1 MGILT
6 EADAQLLPLA
16 LRANGGFHHAAS
28 WYLRGWEPLWY
39 QYYFHQA
46 IQPNTCFIAGI
57 ASGKTT
63 NVAASY
69 TIDCISIPYF
79 RALNTSVTAK
89 QAELPFEMI
98 MGWIEGNPRLE
109 HLVDNISLRP
119 YPTIKFKN
127 FSEYIFRTAG
137 KDAKFIRGQEF
148 DRINLDEAGL
158 EPYGETAKVLRGR
171 LRGNR
176 VDGMPRMNRLDTT
189 TSPTGMAWLKE
200 RFDKG
205 WRENPYANT
214 EDYLSLRISTYM
226 NTRLTK
232 KTIELMEA
240 EYSDDMI
247 DVELRGMFP
256 DYGSSMFPR
265 SHVDAC
271 FNQDLNDAMEMALH
285 PDDGKPLRG
294 YVQEEHHRHG
304 ITRFELPFEPSH
316 TYVIGADPGTD
327 GPPRRNAAVIFV
339 MDCTTFPRK
348 IVYFEWVTG
357 KGSYN
362 PFLQSFKYVMKKY
375 NPVFKGMDTTGTQ
388 KAIDEL
394 AFENHGI
401 SH

>member
-46 IQPNTCFIAGI
+46 TQPNTCFIAGI

-214 EDYLSLRISTYM
+214 DDYLSLRISTYM

-247 DVELRGMFP
+247 DVELRGMFS

-271 FNQDLNDAMEMALH
+271 FNHDLNDAMEMALH

-362 PFLQSFKYVMKKY
+362 PFLQSFKY
-375 NPVFKGMDTTGTQ
+375 
-388 KAIDEL
+388 
-394 AFENHGI
+394 
-401 SH
+401 